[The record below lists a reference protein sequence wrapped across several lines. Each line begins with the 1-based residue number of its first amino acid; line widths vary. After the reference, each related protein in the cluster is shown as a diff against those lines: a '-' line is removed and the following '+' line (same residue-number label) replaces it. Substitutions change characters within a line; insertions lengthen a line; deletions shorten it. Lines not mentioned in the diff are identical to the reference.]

1 MAFTA
6 RELIT
11 RSWFLSGIVAR
22 NLQDVTGD
30 QITDGLKLLNA
41 LLDFKQIEVEYIPY
55 KTYDETLIA
64 VTGQEKY
71 FIKDCALI
79 ESVTFNIDTIRYPM
93 DYMTERKYFGS
104 GRIDNITSLPYQWT
118 YLREVGGVDLYLYFL
133 PEGEFPIKI
142 LGKFFL
148 TDVNLET
155 NMETALDRSYIEYL
169 RYALAQYMCSE
180 YGVEFSPQ
188 SNAILTSYKRKLMY
202 MSPPDLSMKKS
213 TILSDTPGYNYGDV
227 NIGRGW
233 RP

>member
-1 MAFTA
+1 MALTA
-6 RELIT
+6 RELVT

-22 NLQDVTGD
+22 NLQTVTGD
-30 QITDGLKLLNA
+30 QITDGLALLND
-41 LLDFKQIEVEYIPY
+41 LLNFKQIETEYIPY

-64 VTGQEKY
+64 IPGQEKY

-93 DYMTERKYFGS
+93 DYMTQRKYFGS

-118 YLREVGGVDLYLYFL
+118 YLREVGGVDLYMYFL
-133 PEGEFPIKI
+133 PLGEFPIKI
-142 LGKFFL
+142 FGKFFL
-148 TDVNLET
+148 TDVSLET
-155 NMETALDRSYIEYL
+155 DMTLTLDTSYLEYL

-180 YGVEFSPQ
+180 YGVIFNPQ
-188 SNAILTSYKRKLMY
+188 SNEILLSYKRKLMY

-213 TILSDTPGYNYGDV
+213 TILSNTPGYNYGDV
-227 NIGRGW
+227 NVGRGW